1 MSSLNI
7 PVEEFTTPDPIT
19 AVETTPISDIVKLM
33 KEHGVRHLPI
43 LRNGVAVGIIS
54 DRDAQVI
61 SGLSVR
67 EKIQIQASDIM
78 VANPVTVS
86 AQDSLEDVAFLMS
99 QKKIGSVLVTDD
111 SDSLLGIF
119 TVTDALN
126 ALIEIVRAKT

>member
-19 AVETTPISDIVKLM
+19 AIETTPISDIVKLM

-61 SGLSVR
+61 AGLSVR